1 MCKSMSI
8 RELISAASLSQ
19 RAFAEILNIPLR
31 TVENWCMGKNKCP
44 DYVLSLIE
52 YKLKSERL
60 ISDASDKQ

>member
-1 MCKSMSI
+1 MTIK
-8 RELISAASLSQ
+8 ELISAASLSQ

-52 YKLKSERL
+52 YRL
-60 ISDASDKQ
+60 RNEGLIQEVED

>member
-1 MCKSMSI
+1 MTI
-8 RELISAASLSQ
+8 RELIASTGMSQ

-44 DYVLSLIE
+44 DYVISLIE
-52 YKLKSERL
+52 YKLKNERL